1 MKKLAMVALATSLLT
16 GVFSPNLYAND
27 AVGAEEKRIRS
38 FLYTT
43 DFDNAIG
50 QVQRREF
57 AEAYPNLLQFA
68 RYGEKYAQYSL
79 GLLLVSGE
87 GVPLDIEQGLVWM
100 RLALEQKTSDWE
112 KRYEA
117 VTKNLT
123 KEQMAALEPMYQ
135 EYKRKYG
142 ADAQNMRC
150 ASETRRGSNMRIH
163 VCRKT
168 LLNQE
173 FYSVVEYAEDKPT
186 N

>member
-1 MKKLAMVALATSLLT
+1 MKKIAMVALATSLLT
-16 GVFSPNLYAND
+16 SVFSVSLHANEAPN
-27 AVGAEEKRIRS
+27 AEETRILKA
-38 FLYTT
+38 LYDT

-57 AEAYPNLLQFA
+57 TEAYPNLLKFA

-79 GLLLVSGE
+79 GLLMLSGE
-87 GVPLDIEQGLVWM
+87 GVPLNIEEGLVWM

-112 KRYEA
+112 KRYAA

-123 KEQMAALEPMYQ
+123 KEQLAALEPMYQ
-135 EYKRKYG
+135 EYKAKYG
-142 ADAQNMRC
+142 ADAQGMRC

-163 VCRKT
+163 VCRKS

-173 FYSVVEYAEDKPT
+173 YYSVVEYPEDKPVK
-186 N
+186 

>member
-1 MKKLAMVALATSLLT
+1 MKKVLMIALTTSLLT
-16 GVFSPNLYAND
+16 AVFSANTLAD
-27 AVGAEEKRIRS
+27 DTSGAEEKRIRS

-50 QVQRREF
+50 QVQRKEF

-79 GLLLVSGE
+79 GLMLISGE

-112 KRYEA
+112 NRYQA

-123 KEQMAALEPMYQ
+123 KEQLDALEPMYQ
-135 EYKRKYG
+135 EYKGKYG
-142 ADAQNMRC
+142 ADAQKMSC
-150 ASETRRGSNMRIH
+150 STETRRGSKMRIH

-173 FYSVVEYAEDKPT
+173 FYSVVEYAEDKPA